1 MRTVLSADATQF
13 HATMRKAAMSAKAV
27 GEKMGRSMLN
37 ASKAMGRVALSA
49 GKAAVKIGMIGT
61 AITAAFAAKGIKD
74 AYDLGGALS
83 DLSEQTGIAVR
94 ELVILKQAFEDNGVS
109 GDKVGS
115 IVNKMQRAMADLG
128 AGLSTQVR
136 AFDRLGL
143 SYEDLERNSPLEQ
156 FEMIQKRIAAID
168 DPTLRAA
175 TAMEIFG
182 RSGGEMLALFSDS
195 SAISKATTTMGSAAE
210 ILDRNAQTFDRISDF
225 MNSAGGKLQTFAL
238 GMAEVIAPM
247 VLNAFEKFNSID
259 FAKMGQDFAARL
271 PEVLDTVMEAVN
283 QAFIFGQRMM
293 QAVDIARIGLGAVFS
308 ADFWKMVGLRMQA
321 AFLDA
326 VNTLNRGMAGV
337 IAGLQSA
344 LGVVTISLG
353 QVFEEMQKPSF
364 WSGLGNTLGGIA
376 VSFAGK
382 MAEMIANVLE
392 KISNI
397 PGVGKLLGG
406 AAESTRELAAN
417 LSAQGSGMMEQGA
430 SGIAPMQKILK
441 EAAENGAAAFGD
453 AFTNAFDSE
462 GDAFDTSKIKA
473 AAANLAAPV
482 ADALADILN
491 KDIKTLPDLVANVTE
506 YANSAG
512 SGAAP
517 VDPAKQAL
525 MDKVSSHHA
534 AGFSGLGGLAQMQ
547 LDKATGVG
555 LGTTT
560 SFAKDRARLGIG
572 SGLTSGGI
580 GAKRAVGRGK
590 DEEAMK
596 RQAELA
602 KSSEEHLMDIKE
614 TIGKSLT
621 VSQ

>member
-13 HATMRKAAMSAKAV
+13 HATMRKAAMSARAV
-27 GEKMGRSMLN
+27 GEKMGRSMLT

-49 GKAAVKIGMIGT
+49 GKAAAKIGLIAG
-61 AITAAFAAKGIKD
+61 AVTAAFAVKGIKD

-83 DLSEQTGIAVR
+83 DMAAQTGIAVS

-109 GDKVGS
+109 GDKVGG
-115 IVNKMQRAMADLG
+115 IINKMQRAMSDLG

-136 AFDRLGL
+136 AFERLGL
-143 SYEDLERNSPLEQ
+143 SYEELQTKSPLQQ
-156 FEMIQKRIAAID
+156 FEMIQKRISAID

-195 SAISKATTTMGSAAE
+195 SAISKATTTMGGAAQ
-210 ILDRNAQTFDRISDF
+210 ILERNAQTFDRISDL
-225 MNSAGGKLQTFAL
+225 MNSAGDKLQTFAL
-238 GMAEVIAPM
+238 GIAEAIAPM
-247 VLNAFEKFNSID
+247 VLNAFEKLNSID
-259 FAKMGQDFAARL
+259 FAKMGQDFAAVL
-271 PEVLDTVMEAVN
+271 PGVLNTVMEAVN

-293 QAVDIARIGLGAVFS
+293 QAVDIARVGLGAVFS
-308 ADFWKMVGLRMQA
+308 TDFWAMVGLRMQA

-326 VNTLNRGMAGV
+326 VNVLNRGLAGV

-344 LGVVTISLG
+344 LGVVSVALG
-353 QVFEEMQKPSF
+353 SVFEEMQKPSF

-392 KISNI
+392 KISKI

-406 AAESTRELAAN
+406 AVESTREMAAN
-417 LSAQGSGMMEQGA
+417 LSAQGAGMMEQGA
-430 SGIAPMQKILK
+430 SGIAPIQKIMK

-453 AFTNAFDSE
+453 AFTSAFDNA

-482 ADALADILN
+482 AGALADILN
-491 KDIKTLPDLVANVTE
+491 RDIKTLPDLVAKVTE
-506 YANSAG
+506 YAKANGGQSA
-512 SGAAP
+512 
-517 VDPAKQAL
+517 VDPENQAL
-525 MDKVSSHHA
+525 MDKVASHHA

-547 LDKATGVG
+547 LDKANGIGV
-555 LGTTT
+555 GTTT

-590 DEEAMK
+590 DEAEMK

-602 KSSEEHLMDIKE
+602 KSSEEHLMEIKE
-614 TIGKSLT
+614 TIGKSLS
-621 VSQ
+621 VS